1 MAYSITDISGKTIS
15 DGPCING
22 LREMKEFVSDQG
34 QEKFPAISQL
44 FEYGHTKLLV
54 QLGIECRN
62 LAKRAKEQQAIRNSF
77 LSLGKAVVKAKE
89 LLVMED

>member
-1 MAYSITDISGKTIS
+1 MSYSITDISNKTIG

-22 LREMKEFVSDQG
+22 LREMKEFVSAQG
-34 QEKFPAISQL
+34 QEKFPATSQL

-62 LAKRAKEQQAIRNSF
+62 LAKRSKDQQDIRNSF
-77 LSLGKAVVKAKE
+77 LALGKATAKAKE
-89 LLVMED
+89 LLVLED